1 MKKQER
7 LKKTQW
13 KSKTKKQK
21 SNHVQPE
28 PIQESLLEEGAN
40 KRSLESLSFGEWV
53 SEPSFIW
60 VADTL

>member
-1 MKKQER
+1 MKITRKIKEYAV
-7 LKKTQW
+7 
-13 KSKTKKQK
+13 KTKKQK